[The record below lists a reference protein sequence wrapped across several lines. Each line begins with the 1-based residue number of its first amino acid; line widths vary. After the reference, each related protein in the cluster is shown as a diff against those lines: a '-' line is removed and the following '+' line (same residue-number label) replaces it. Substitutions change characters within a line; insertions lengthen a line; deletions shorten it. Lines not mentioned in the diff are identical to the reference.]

1 MSFTM
6 FTSLRHNHVAQVIAV
21 GLGQLVAWASSI
33 YLPAVTARPLAR
45 DLDVAVTTVFAALS
59 FAIALGALVAPAVG
73 RAIDRRG
80 GRQVLCLSN
89 GVLAAGLTA
98 LALCGSATT
107 LFLAWGVIGIGMAL
121 GLYDSAFSALV
132 RQHGAQARGAIIGV
146 TLLGGFAS
154 SVGWPLTD
162 YWVGEYGWRVACLLW
177 AGIHL
182 LLALPLNALFLP
194 ALAPSQSGADHAAH
208 ERSAPPPPASTS
220 ARRTLLLV
228 ALFGATTSFVMSA
241 MAAHLPALLL
251 AAGVGAA
258 AAIAASSL
266 MGVAQVAARLVEV
279 AVGRYRPQH
288 PLRMARFA
296 TMLHPLAGAGLL
308 ALGISPLL
316 AAVFAFLHGA
326 GNGMITIAK
335 GALPLALFGPHGYG
349 ARQGWLAVSQRLSQ
363 ALAPFVFGAV
373 LERWGASAAIGLS
386 TTVSLLALGV
396 LMMIRA
402 EGAAR

>member
-1 MSFTM
+1 M
-6 FTSLRHNHVAQVIAV
+6 FTPLRHNHAVQVIAL

-33 YLPAVTARPLAR
+33 YLPAVTARPMAR
-45 DLDVAVTTVFAALS
+45 DLDVAETTVFAAMS

-80 GRQVLCLSN
+80 GRRVLCASN
-89 GVLAAGLTA
+89 IVLATGLGL
-98 LALCGSATT
+98 LALCDSATT

-162 YWVGEYGWRVACLLW
+162 YWVGEHGWRVACLLW
-177 AGIHL
+177 AGLHL
-182 LLALPLNALFLP
+182 VLALPLNALFLP
-194 ALAPSQSGADHAAH
+194 ALAMPQGAAAQP
-208 ERSAPPPPASTS
+208 RPDRPVPPAKVPELARGS

-228 ALFGATTSFVMSA
+228 ALFGAATSFVMSA

-396 LMMIRA
+396 LMTIHA
-402 EGAAR
+402 EGKAA

>member
-1 MSFTM
+1 MSA
-6 FTSLRHNHVAQVIAV
+6 SLLHNRSAQVIAV

-59 FAIALGALVAPAVG
+59 CAIVLGAVAAPAVG

-89 GVLAAGLTA
+89 LVLAAGLTA
-98 LALCGSATT
+98 LALCGSAAT

-162 YWVGEYGWRVACLLW
+162 YWVGAHGWRGACLLW
-177 AGIHL
+177 AGLHL

-194 ALAPSQSGADHAAH
+194 ALAPSPGAADPAGH
-208 ERSAPPPPASTS
+208 ERSASPSPASAS
-220 ARRTLLLV
+220 ARRTLLQV
-228 ALFGATTSFVMSA
+228 AFFGAATSFVMSA

-258 AAIAASSL
+258 AAMAASSL
-266 MGVAQVAARLVEV
+266 MGVAQVVARLGEV

-296 TMLHPLAGAGLL
+296 TALHPFAGAGLL
-308 ALGISPLL
+308 ALGFSPLL
-316 AAVFAFLHGA
+316 AAAFAVLHGA

-363 ALAPFVFGAV
+363 AAAPFVFGIV
-373 LERWGASAAIGLS
+373 LERGGAAAAIGLS

-402 EGAAR
+402 EGEAA